1 MQILMETKVNNIL
14 DYNFTEGLFSA
25 NFPAAVFALK
35 EHLVGWEGGS
45 IGERGKG
52 GLLVDKDSSQNT

>member
-14 DYNFTEGLFSA
+14 DYNFTGGLFSA

-35 EHLVGWEGGS
+35 EHWWEGGS

>member
-1 MQILMETKVNNIL
+1 MDTKVNIIL

-25 NFPAAVFALK
+25 NFPAAMFALK
-35 EHLVGWEGGS
+35 ELWVQHLVGWEGGS